1 MTAPSGDPTLTGL
14 PRAQSRWLMAL
25 ARGPVRPMA
34 WACAAPLCAGVLLI
48 VQAWLLA
55 RVLGGV
61 VQTGMSGQVMQ
72 MWWREFVAMA
82 ALVLARAVIS
92 GWGEHAGVIASEQ
105 IKAGLRRALFAA
117 MLDGGPQWT
126 RARASG
132 ELAGAMLEH
141 VEALDG
147 FFSRYLPAMI
157 AATVL
162 PLAFAVVLMP
172 VDVVA
177 GLLLLVTAPLIPLF
191 MALVGW
197 GAQAAG
203 RRHARSMTRL
213 AGFFADRLRG
223 AATLKMFGREQ
234 AETQTVAD
242 AAKGLAQ
249 RTQAVLRI
257 AFLSSAVL
265 EFFAALGVAGMAVYF
280 GLSFLGFLNLRGD
293 PITLQIG
300 LFCLLMAPEAYA
312 PLRQFAAHYHD
323 RSTAQAAVSELAR
336 VFGQLPDVRAVAG
349 DAAIPADAQA
359 MVQADAD
366 DCVLRLRQH
375 DLIMGVRRIGGI
387 DLILRQGEHL
397 ALMGVSGVGKT
408 TLLETIAGL
417 RGDVPDDALTLFD
430 RPLAQWSRAD
440 LCTRVAYM
448 GQRPYLFEGT
458 LADNIRVGRA
468 DADDR
473 VVRVAAQ
480 RACVTEFCDDWP
492 DGLNTR
498 LGPRGQ
504 GLSGG
509 QAHRVALAR
518 LYLRDPALV
527 LVDEP
532 TAHLD
537 EHTGQ
542 RVLDALLSWCEGR
555 ALIVV
560 THADS
565 VAQRCHRQ
573 VLMDAD
579 GVHPT

>member
-1 MTAPSGDPTLTGL
+1 
-14 PRAQSRWLMAL
+14 
-25 ARGPVRPMA
+25 
-34 WACAAPLCAGVLLI
+34 
-48 VQAWLLA
+48 
-55 RVLGGV
+55 
-61 VQTGMSGQVMQ
+61 
-72 MWWREFVAMA
+72 
-82 ALVLARAVIS
+82 
-92 GWGEHAGVIASEQ
+92 
-105 IKAGLRRALFAA
+105 
-117 MLDGGPQWT
+117 
-126 RARASG
+126 
-132 ELAGAMLEH
+132 
-141 VEALDG
+141 
-147 FFSRYLPAMI
+147 
-157 AATVL
+157 
-162 PLAFAVVLMP
+162 
-172 VDVVA
+172 
-177 GLLLLVTAPLIPLF
+177 
-191 MALVGW
+191 
-197 GAQAAG
+197 
-203 RRHARSMTRL
+203 
-213 AGFFADRLRG
+213 
-223 AATLKMFGREQ
+223 
-234 AETQTVAD
+234 
-242 AAKGLAQ
+242 
-249 RTQAVLRI
+249 
-257 AFLSSAVL
+257 
-265 EFFAALGVAGMAVYF
+265 
-280 GLSFLGFLNLRGD
+280 
-293 PITLQIG
+293 
-300 LFCLLMAPEAYA
+300 
-312 PLRQFAAHYHD
+312 
-323 RSTAQAAVSELAR
+323 
-336 VFGQLPDVRAVAG
+336 
-349 DAAIPADAQA
+349 
-359 MVQADAD
+359 VQADAD

-473 VVRVAAQ
+473 AVRAAAQ
-480 RACVTEFCDDWP
+480 RACVTEFSDDWP

>member
-1 MTAPSGDPTLTGL
+1 
-14 PRAQSRWLMAL
+14 MAL

>member
-1 MTAPSGDPTLTGL
+1 MTAPSGDPTSTGL

-48 VQAWLLA
+48 IQAWLLA

-242 AAKGLAQ
+242 AARGLAQ

-293 PITLQIG
+293 PLTLQIG

-336 VFGQLPDVRAVAG
+336 VFGKLPDVRAVAG
-349 DAAIPADAQA
+349 DAARPADAQA
-359 MVQADAD
+359 MVQADAA

-375 DLIMGVRRIGGI
+375 DLVMGARRIGGI
-387 DLILRQGEHL
+387 DLILRRGEHL

-473 VVRVAAQ
+473 AVRAAAQ
-480 RACVTEFCDDWP
+480 RACVTEFSDDWP